1 MNRFFSEYS
10 IQPTRTAH
18 ISILLLY
25 HYDCTLT
32 GADPEILKV
41 VGVEREGGLVGKIK
55 IAFSCAS

>member
-1 MNRFFSEYS
+1 M
-10 IQPTRTAH
+10 QPTRTAH

-32 GADPEILKV
+32 GAAPEILKV